1 MDKKVNFQEISEFEA
16 PEQSPG
22 FLLWQV
28 SASWRRKIEQSL
40 KEFDLT
46 HPQFVVLAS
55 LAWFAEIKKQVS
67 QKELSTPVLI
77 DTATVSQ
84 IIRGLEKKGLITR
97 ARIEGDE
104 RAKYPTP
111 TDAGALLIT
120 KALPSIEACDKKF
133 FAHLDNQQ
141 DFLKHLN
148 LLAKYD

>member
-1 MDKKVNFQEISEFEA
+1 MDKCVNFQEISEFEM

-28 SASWRRKIEQSL
+28 SSSWRRKIEQSL

-55 LAWFAEIKKQVS
+55 LAWLARLKKQVS
-67 QKELSTPVLI
+67 QKELSEQVCI
-77 DTATVSQ
+77 DTATISQ
-84 IIRGLEKKGLITR
+84 IIRGLERKGLIKR

-104 RAKYPTP
+104 RAKYPAVTE
-111 TDAGALLIT
+111 AGALLIT
-120 KALPSIEACDKKF
+120 KALPSIEDCDKKF
-133 FAHLDNQQ
+133 FAHLANQQ

-148 LLAKYD
+148 LLSKYD